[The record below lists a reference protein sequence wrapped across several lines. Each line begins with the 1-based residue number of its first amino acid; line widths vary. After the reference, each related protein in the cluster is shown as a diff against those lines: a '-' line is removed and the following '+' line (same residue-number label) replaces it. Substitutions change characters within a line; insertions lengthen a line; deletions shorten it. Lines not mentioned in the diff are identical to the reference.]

1 MKFKEL
7 VESRYNSTEASI
19 PYATDKF
26 KLIDLLE
33 NKFKET
39 DSKFLDECER
49 LIYNTCA
56 KTKYN
61 AFVAGFKQG
70 IEYKKSLH
78 Q

>member
-1 MKFKEL
+1 MKFEEL
-7 VESRYNSTEASI
+7 LKSRYNSTETSI

-39 DSKFLDECER
+39 DSEFLDECER
-49 LIYNTCA
+49 LIYNACA